1 MRALARLTFL
11 SILLSGLCLSSTL
24 QAADVTIELKRL
36 IPEQGRVWLML
47 YNGKTSFE
55 AMGQG
60 LHEWSF
66 SPQTATQK
74 ITLHDLPAGDYA
86 VMVYQDSNDNAQ
98 VDLKDS
104 GFPAEPFGF
113 SKQRGRV
120 SMPTFEE
127 SAFRLDAQGHVEKIR
142 LFHYR

>member
-1 MRALARLTFL
+1 MKTLARLKSL
-11 SILLSGLCLSSTL
+11 SILLNGLCLSSTL
-24 QAADVTIELKRL
+24 QAADLTIELKRL

-47 YNGKTSFE
+47 YHGKANFE

-66 SPQTATQK
+66 SPQTASQK
-74 ITLHDLPAGDYA
+74 VTLHDLPAGHYA

-127 SAFRLDAQGHVEKIR
+127 SAFRLEAQGHVEQIR